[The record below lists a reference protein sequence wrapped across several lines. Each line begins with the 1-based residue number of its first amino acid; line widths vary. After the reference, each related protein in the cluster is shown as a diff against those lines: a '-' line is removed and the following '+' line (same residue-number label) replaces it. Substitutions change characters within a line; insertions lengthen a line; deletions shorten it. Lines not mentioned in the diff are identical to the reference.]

1 MKNRM
6 KTLLSKPLLLVVDMQ
21 NVYSKGQKWEC
32 GNFNRALKSIKLL
45 FDYYKDVNVLFTRYI
60 ASDEPKGI
68 WADYNEEN
76 AEVNADSWSNEIV
89 EDLAKYTDKYKVI
102 DKAVYSSLSDDE
114 VKMAA
119 ESSSC
124 VVVTGV
130 VAECCVM
137 STVMSL
143 IDAVIYVIY
152 LKDAIAGADDETEK
166 ATMKVLEGLA
176 PLHLSIMDTNEY
188 LELRAEAIKG

>member
-143 IDAVIYVIY
+143 IDAGIYVIY